1 MRTDSSEIDELFS
14 LCSDPHRRIVLSTLL
29 ERDRVMTRD
38 ELTEAIVVHNHHV
51 AIEEIDDAER
61 SRITGLLHHVHLP
74 KLADSGYLEYDH
86 QRTLVAPS
94 ARLDAARSSLLSVLD
109 VDLPNEAV

>member
-14 LCSDPHRRIVLSTLL
+14 LCSDLHRRIVLSTLL
-29 ERDRVMTRD
+29 ERDRVMTSD
-38 ELTEAIVVHNHHV
+38 ELTEAIVVNNHHV

-74 KLADSGYLEYDH
+74 KLADSGYLEYD
-86 QRTLVAPS
+86 RKRALVAPS
-94 ARLDAARSSLLSVLD
+94 ARLDAVRPSLASVLE
-109 VDLPNEAV
+109 VGLPNEAV